1 MQLIKSVKWS
11 QILAIIIVCI
21 GVVVLVDHND
31 QFYSTPI
38 MKVTSVKNYGSNKVT
53 DEFQN
58 RDYEHQQKVTGTIT
72 NGQHAG
78 QKLTI
83 GNEYS
88 DSGAMDQKLHPGQ
101 KVFLTIHN
109 HKKLQANVKD
119 IKRDTTIAFLITLAV
134 CLLFVF
140 LKKQGTTVVSSIVI
154 NTILFI
160 LAIRLNSGNN
170 GANVIWIFSVL
181 AVIFCTLTLLLVVGW
196 NQRMWVSLAAVISA
210 TVVTLVLLMAVFGI
224 TQERGVYYES
234 MQYVTQL
241 PRPLFVAEVLIGVL
255 GAVMDE
261 SVDIVAALATL
272 KNEQPTLSKRQ
283 IFNSGRQI
291 GRSIMG
297 PLINVLFFVFM
308 AETLPMT
315 LVYLRNGNSWSYS
328 FSMNMSLGML
338 SSLVSAIGI
347 VLTVIFASF
356 LSSMWLKAG
365 ER

>member
-1 MQLIKSVKWS
+1 MRLIKKIKWA
-11 QILAIIIVCI
+11 QIMAIIMVCV
-21 GVVVLVDHND
+21 GVVIAVNHND
-31 QFYSTPI
+31 QFYSEPI
-38 MKVTSVKNYGSNKVT
+38 MQITVVKNLSGTKVT

-58 RDYEHQQKVTGTIT
+58 QDYEHQQKISGVIT
-72 NGQHAG
+72 NGRHVG
-78 QKLTI
+78 EHLTI

-88 DSGAMDQKLHPGQ
+88 DSGAMDQKLHKGQ
-101 KVFLTIHN
+101 KVFLTIHD
-109 HKKLQANVKD
+109 HKKLQATVKD
-119 IKRDTTIAFLITLAV
+119 VKRDTPIAFLITLAV

-140 LKKQGTTVVSSIVI
+140 LKWQGITVISSIII

-160 LAIRLNSGNN
+160 TAIQLNGHVR
-170 GANVIWIFSVL
+170 GANVILIFSIL
-181 AVIFCTLTLLLVVGW
+181 AMIFCTLTLILVVGW
-196 NQRMWVSLAAVISA
+196 NQRMWVSLAAVVGA
-210 TVVTLVLLMAVFGI
+210 TVVTIILLMAVFGI
-224 TQERGVYYES
+224 THERGVYYES

-315 LVYLRNGNSWSYS
+315 LIYLRNGNSWSYS

-356 LSSMWLKAG
+356 LSSLWLKAG
-365 ER
+365 GR